1 MQMCRAREEKKEKSH
16 RRPTA
21 KRPPCSVATRM
32 GFRPP
37 PGVVALGVVMFGAGG
52 IVWWVHEGQKR
63 ERVVR
68 FLSFARV

>member
-1 MQMCRAREEKKEKSH
+1 
-16 RRPTA
+16 
-21 KRPPCSVATRM
+21 M